1 MAYRYGY
8 REWTLKEK
16 CAYFRAWHDIGMRMG
31 IREIPESISSA
42 AEYMESFEARHM
54 VYADSNPEISEP
66 TIRLFLEDMPA
77 CLRPLGRRLVYAV
90 MDDRLRVAMGYP
102 KQPRWLS
109 SGLKM
114 GLKLFHGVFTQWFLP
129 PRPVEK
135 ARVRIA
141 PLGCPVAGGGNES
154 GKQMLVRFARFR
166 ATPCVYAE
174 KGYRIEEL
182 GPIHPGKLA
191 PTHLGP
197 KEEGEEEKELLCP
210 MERCSNVPWPD
221 SLLKNAHKPHI

>member
-1 MAYRYGY
+1 
-8 REWTLKEK
+8 
-16 CAYFRAWHDIGMRMG
+16 MG
-31 IREIPESISSA
+31 IREIPESIAAA

-54 VYADSNPEISEP
+54 VYADSNPKISEP
-66 TIRLFLEDMPA
+66 TIKLFLEDVPSW
-77 CLRPLGRRLVYAV
+77 LRPLGRRLVYAV

-109 SGLKM
+109 WGLKM
-114 GLKLFHGVFTQWFLP
+114 GLKSFHGVFTRWFLP
-129 PRPVEK
+129 PRPLEK
-135 ARVRIA
+135 AKVRIT
-141 PLGCPVAGGGNES
+141 PLGCPVAGRGNES
-154 GKQMLVRFARFR
+154 GTQMSVRFARFR

-191 PTHLGP
+191 RTQQQQQQQQQVGP
-197 KEEGEEEKELLCP
+197 KEVKELLCP

-221 SLLKNAHKPHI
+221 SLLKNAHKPHVFPF